1 MVSLVSRFRS
11 YVKVIGEREF
21 CDLGELATRTGR
33 DLKKILKDVKKMIG
47 KGWFRQGHLDENEKC
62 LIVSEDAWNQYR
74 STMENIHR
82 QQAEK
87 EAAEER
93 MRQEYDSLTPEIKK

>member
-1 MVSLVSRFRS
+1 
-11 YVKVIGEREF
+11 
-21 CDLGELATRTGR
+21 
-33 DLKKILKDVKKMIG
+33 MIG

-93 MRQEYDSLTPEIKK
+93 MRQEYDSLTPEIKKVIQTGDEFVKLFREKRFPQRSRGWKCWWIRFLTV

>member
-47 KGWFRQGHLDENEKC
+47 KGGSARALDENEKC

-93 MRQEYDSLTPEIKK
+93 MRQEYDSLTRK

>member
-33 DLKKILKDVKKMIG
+33 DLKKILKDVKK
-47 KGWFRQGHLDENEKC
+47 
-62 LIVSEDAWNQYR
+62 
-74 STMENIHR
+74 
-82 QQAEK
+82 
-87 EAAEER
+87 
-93 MRQEYDSLTPEIKK
+93 

>member
-33 DLKKILKDVKKMIG
+33 DLKKILKDV
-47 KGWFRQGHLDENEKC
+47 EKNDWQRM
-62 LIVSEDAWNQYR
+62 V
-74 STMENIHR
+74 
-82 QQAEK
+82 QAR
-87 EAAEER
+87 A
-93 MRQEYDSLTPEIKK
+93 SG

>member
-1 MVSLVSRFRS
+1 
-11 YVKVIGEREF
+11 
-21 CDLGELATRTGR
+21 
-33 DLKKILKDVKKMIG
+33 MIG

-87 EAAEER
+87 KRSGRRKNEAG
-93 MRQEYDSLTPEIKK
+93 I